1 MQFALFYN
9 KAGCVELNRAA
20 AIHSF
25 KRTGLEEKKGVKS
38 KMAKDK
44 MYGKTLRKNFARHEE
59 IVEMP
64 NLLALQKKSYQWFL
78 DTGLREVFSD
88 VASISNYAGNLELSF
103 IDYKMDEAP
112 KYDVLECKA
121 RDATYAAP
129 LKVSV
134 RLYNKETGEIKE
146 QEIFMGDF
154 PLMTDSGT
162 FVINGAER
170 VVVSQLVRSPGI
182 YYGKEID
189 LKTDL
194 PLLTSTVIPYRG
206 AWLEYETD
214 ANDIFYVRI
223 DKNRKIPITSFIRAI
238 GVKTDAEIKEL
249 FGEDPLLL
257 ATLDKDPAHSADEAL
272 IEIYKKMR
280 PGEPPSVESATSL
293 MDMMFFDMRR
303 YDISAVGRYKYN
315 KKLDIARR
323 ITGHKLLETVTDP
336 MTGEVV
342 AEADTVLTREK
353 ATEISRRGINNV
365 VVESADGAPVKVF
378 GNGMVFVDDF
388 SDYLGGMT
396 AEELGVKEKVRFTV
410 LKEIIESGELGKL
423 TVSSFHYMIYKNDE
437 YFDVEWRRK
446 KGAGP
451 ILVNLV
457 HDVDLLRYLLGE
469 PVAVQGMQSSA
480 ARGFETE
487 DSAVVNVRFAD
498 GALASMT
505 ISDATA
511 SPWNW
516 EATAREDPQYRPFDA
531 DAYFIGGTKGA
542 LSLPRLHQFSY
553 DGASNWH
560 KPLQMEI
567 PAVDPA
573 LPHKMQLKHFV
584 KVVRREVEPVVTPA
598 DNVKTLTLLNAIKE
612 AAETGQLV
620 EL

>member
-1 MQFALFYN
+1 MKVILLDEIKGKGGEGDVVEVAQGYAENFLFPKKLAVAATKGN
-9 KAGCVELNRAA
+9 LKQLDERRNNIAKREAVRLATANETKAAFEGKTVTVDVKVGDEGILFGSVTAAMIADAIKAQLGMDIDRKRVELGKPIKVAGA
-20 AIHSF
+20 HTVAIS
-25 KRTGLEEKKGVKS
+25 
-38 KMAKDK
+38 
-44 MYGKTLRKNFARHEE
+44 
-59 IVEMP
+59 
-64 NLLALQKKSYQWFL
+64 
-78 DTGLREVFSD
+78 
-88 VASISNYAGNLELSF
+88 
-103 IDYKMDEAP
+103 
-112 KYDVLECKA
+112 
-121 RDATYAAP
+121 
-129 LKVSV
+129 
-134 RLYNKETGEIKE
+134 LYREIK
-146 QEIFMGDF
+146 
-154 PLMTDSGT
+154 
-162 FVINGAER
+162 AE
-170 VVVSQLVRSPGI
+170 VVVLV
-182 YYGKEID
+182 
-189 LKTDL
+189 
-194 PLLTSTVIPYRG
+194 
-206 AWLEYETD
+206 
-214 ANDIFYVRI
+214 
-223 DKNRKIPITSFIRAI
+223 
-238 GVKTDAEIKEL
+238 GV
-249 FGEDPLLL
+249 
-257 ATLDKDPAHSADEAL
+257 
-272 IEIYKKMR
+272 
-280 PGEPPSVESATSL
+280 
-293 MDMMFFDMRR
+293 
-303 YDISAVGRYKYN
+303 
-315 KKLDIARR
+315 
-323 ITGHKLLETVTDP
+323 
-336 MTGEVV
+336 
-342 AEADTVLTREK
+342 
-353 ATEISRRGINNV
+353 
-365 VVESADGAPVKVF
+365 
-378 GNGMVFVDDF
+378 
-388 SDYLGGMT
+388 T
-396 AEELGVKEKVRFTV
+396 AEELAAEAEVEEAAEAAEAETAGVPV
-410 LKEIIESGELGKL
+410 LVGQHRRHNPFVNKAKEIIESGELGKL

>member
-1 MQFALFYN
+1 MSNL
-9 KAGCVELNRAA
+9 
-20 AIHSF
+20 
-25 KRTGLEEKKGVKS
+25 EKKEETYNRRLTELDKAHEDVDRLQEEQRTTLEQISGYTAEE
-38 KMAKDK
+38 AKAELIAK
-44 MYGKTLRKNFARHEE
+44 LETEVTHE
-59 IVEMP
+59 
-64 NLLALQKKSYQWFL
+64 
-78 DTGLREVFSD
+78 
-88 VASISNYAGNLELSF
+88 
-103 IDYKMDEAP
+103 
-112 KYDVLECKA
+112 
-121 RDATYAAP
+121 AAM
-129 LKVSV
+129 K
-134 RLYNKETGEIKE
+134 IKE
-146 QEIFMGDF
+146 
-154 PLMTDSGT
+154 
-162 FVINGAER
+162 AEAH
-170 VVVSQLVRSPGI
+170 
-182 YYGKEID
+182 YKE
-189 LKTDL
+189 
-194 PLLTSTVIPYRG
+194 
-206 AWLEYETD
+206 
-214 ANDIFYVRI
+214 
-223 DKNRKIPITSFIRAI
+223 
-238 GVKTDAEIKEL
+238 
-249 FGEDPLLL
+249 
-257 ATLDKDPAHSADEAL
+257 
-272 IEIYKKMR
+272 
-280 PGEPPSVESATSL
+280 
-293 MDMMFFDMRR
+293 
-303 YDISAVGRYKYN
+303 
-315 KKLDIARR
+315 
-323 ITGHKLLETVTDP
+323 
-336 MTGEVV
+336 
-342 AEADTVLTREK
+342 EADTK
-353 ATEISRRGINNV
+353 A
-365 VVESADGAPVKVF
+365 
-378 GNGMVFVDDF
+378 
-388 SDYLGGMT
+388 
-396 AEELGVKEKVRFTV
+396 
-410 LKEIIESGELGKL
+410 KEIIESGELGKL

>member
-1 MQFALFYN
+1 MKVILLDEIKGKGGEGDVVEVAQGYAENFLFPKKLAVAATKGN
-9 KAGCVELNRAA
+9 LKQLDERRNNIAKREAVRLATANETKAAFEGKTVTVDVKVGDEGILFGSVTAAMIADAIKAQLGMDIDRKRVELGKPIKVAGA
-20 AIHSF
+20 HTVAIS
-25 KRTGLEEKKGVKS
+25 
-38 KMAKDK
+38 
-44 MYGKTLRKNFARHEE
+44 
-59 IVEMP
+59 
-64 NLLALQKKSYQWFL
+64 
-78 DTGLREVFSD
+78 
-88 VASISNYAGNLELSF
+88 
-103 IDYKMDEAP
+103 
-112 KYDVLECKA
+112 
-121 RDATYAAP
+121 
-129 LKVSV
+129 
-134 RLYNKETGEIKE
+134 LYREIK
-146 QEIFMGDF
+146 
-154 PLMTDSGT
+154 
-162 FVINGAER
+162 AE
-170 VVVSQLVRSPGI
+170 VVVLV
-182 YYGKEID
+182 
-189 LKTDL
+189 
-194 PLLTSTVIPYRG
+194 
-206 AWLEYETD
+206 
-214 ANDIFYVRI
+214 
-223 DKNRKIPITSFIRAI
+223 
-238 GVKTDAEIKEL
+238 GV
-249 FGEDPLLL
+249 
-257 ATLDKDPAHSADEAL
+257 
-272 IEIYKKMR
+272 
-280 PGEPPSVESATSL
+280 
-293 MDMMFFDMRR
+293 
-303 YDISAVGRYKYN
+303 
-315 KKLDIARR
+315 
-323 ITGHKLLETVTDP
+323 
-336 MTGEVV
+336 
-342 AEADTVLTREK
+342 
-353 ATEISRRGINNV
+353 
-365 VVESADGAPVKVF
+365 
-378 GNGMVFVDDF
+378 
-388 SDYLGGMT
+388 T
-396 AEELGVKEKVRFTV
+396 AEELAAEAETEETAEVAEAETAGVPV
-410 LKEIIESGELGKL
+410 LVGQHRRHNPFVNKAKEIIESGELGKL

-531 DAYFIGGTKGA
+531 DAYFIGGTLGA

-567 PAVDPA
+567 PAVDPV

>member
-1 MQFALFYN
+1 MSELNPVRIAVIGAGAMGRNHIRFVTEEPEAELVAIADAFEGARATAEAAGVPFYTDPAQMMDEVKPEAVIIATPNDLHLGVAREAVKRNIVPLVEKPISNDLEDAQAFAAEAETAGVPFYTDPAQMMDEVKPEAVIIATPNDLHLGVAREAVKRNIVPLVEKPISNDLEDAQAFAAEAETAGVPVLVGQHRRHNPFVN
-9 KAGCVELNRAA
+9 KA
-20 AIHSF
+20 
-25 KRTGLEEKKGVKS
+25 
-38 KMAKDK
+38 
-44 MYGKTLRKNFARHEE
+44 
-59 IVEMP
+59 
-64 NLLALQKKSYQWFL
+64 
-78 DTGLREVFSD
+78 
-88 VASISNYAGNLELSF
+88 
-103 IDYKMDEAP
+103 
-112 KYDVLECKA
+112 
-121 RDATYAAP
+121 
-129 LKVSV
+129 
-134 RLYNKETGEIKE
+134 
-146 QEIFMGDF
+146 
-154 PLMTDSGT
+154 
-162 FVINGAER
+162 
-170 VVVSQLVRSPGI
+170 
-182 YYGKEID
+182 
-189 LKTDL
+189 
-194 PLLTSTVIPYRG
+194 
-206 AWLEYETD
+206 
-214 ANDIFYVRI
+214 
-223 DKNRKIPITSFIRAI
+223 
-238 GVKTDAEIKEL
+238 
-249 FGEDPLLL
+249 
-257 ATLDKDPAHSADEAL
+257 
-272 IEIYKKMR
+272 
-280 PGEPPSVESATSL
+280 
-293 MDMMFFDMRR
+293 
-303 YDISAVGRYKYN
+303 
-315 KKLDIARR
+315 
-323 ITGHKLLETVTDP
+323 
-336 MTGEVV
+336 
-342 AEADTVLTREK
+342 
-353 ATEISRRGINNV
+353 
-365 VVESADGAPVKVF
+365 
-378 GNGMVFVDDF
+378 
-388 SDYLGGMT
+388 
-396 AEELGVKEKVRFTV
+396 
-410 LKEIIESGELGKL
+410 KEIIESGELGKL

>member
-1 MQFALFYN
+1 MSELNPVRIAVIGAGAMGRNHIRFVTEEPEAELVAIADAFEGARATAESAGVPFYTDPAQMMDEVKPEAVIIATPNDLHLGVAREAVKRNIVPLVEKPISNDLEDAQAFAAEAETAGVPVLVGQHRRHNPFVN
-9 KAGCVELNRAA
+9 KA
-20 AIHSF
+20 
-25 KRTGLEEKKGVKS
+25 
-38 KMAKDK
+38 
-44 MYGKTLRKNFARHEE
+44 
-59 IVEMP
+59 
-64 NLLALQKKSYQWFL
+64 
-78 DTGLREVFSD
+78 
-88 VASISNYAGNLELSF
+88 
-103 IDYKMDEAP
+103 
-112 KYDVLECKA
+112 
-121 RDATYAAP
+121 
-129 LKVSV
+129 
-134 RLYNKETGEIKE
+134 
-146 QEIFMGDF
+146 
-154 PLMTDSGT
+154 
-162 FVINGAER
+162 
-170 VVVSQLVRSPGI
+170 
-182 YYGKEID
+182 
-189 LKTDL
+189 
-194 PLLTSTVIPYRG
+194 
-206 AWLEYETD
+206 
-214 ANDIFYVRI
+214 
-223 DKNRKIPITSFIRAI
+223 
-238 GVKTDAEIKEL
+238 
-249 FGEDPLLL
+249 
-257 ATLDKDPAHSADEAL
+257 
-272 IEIYKKMR
+272 
-280 PGEPPSVESATSL
+280 
-293 MDMMFFDMRR
+293 
-303 YDISAVGRYKYN
+303 
-315 KKLDIARR
+315 
-323 ITGHKLLETVTDP
+323 
-336 MTGEVV
+336 
-342 AEADTVLTREK
+342 
-353 ATEISRRGINNV
+353 
-365 VVESADGAPVKVF
+365 
-378 GNGMVFVDDF
+378 
-388 SDYLGGMT
+388 
-396 AEELGVKEKVRFTV
+396 
-410 LKEIIESGELGKL
+410 KEIIESGKLGKL

-542 LSLPRLHQFSY
+542 LSLPRLHRFSY

>member
-1 MQFALFYN
+1 MSELNPVRIAVIGAGAMGRNHIRFVTEEPEAELVAIADAFEGARATAEAAGVPFYTDPAQMMDEVKPEAVIIATPNDLEDAQAFAAEAETAGVSVLVGQHRRHNPFVN
-9 KAGCVELNRAA
+9 KA
-20 AIHSF
+20 
-25 KRTGLEEKKGVKS
+25 
-38 KMAKDK
+38 
-44 MYGKTLRKNFARHEE
+44 
-59 IVEMP
+59 
-64 NLLALQKKSYQWFL
+64 
-78 DTGLREVFSD
+78 
-88 VASISNYAGNLELSF
+88 
-103 IDYKMDEAP
+103 
-112 KYDVLECKA
+112 
-121 RDATYAAP
+121 
-129 LKVSV
+129 
-134 RLYNKETGEIKE
+134 
-146 QEIFMGDF
+146 
-154 PLMTDSGT
+154 
-162 FVINGAER
+162 
-170 VVVSQLVRSPGI
+170 
-182 YYGKEID
+182 
-189 LKTDL
+189 
-194 PLLTSTVIPYRG
+194 
-206 AWLEYETD
+206 
-214 ANDIFYVRI
+214 
-223 DKNRKIPITSFIRAI
+223 
-238 GVKTDAEIKEL
+238 
-249 FGEDPLLL
+249 
-257 ATLDKDPAHSADEAL
+257 
-272 IEIYKKMR
+272 
-280 PGEPPSVESATSL
+280 
-293 MDMMFFDMRR
+293 
-303 YDISAVGRYKYN
+303 
-315 KKLDIARR
+315 
-323 ITGHKLLETVTDP
+323 
-336 MTGEVV
+336 
-342 AEADTVLTREK
+342 
-353 ATEISRRGINNV
+353 
-365 VVESADGAPVKVF
+365 
-378 GNGMVFVDDF
+378 
-388 SDYLGGMT
+388 
-396 AEELGVKEKVRFTV
+396 
-410 LKEIIESGELGKL
+410 KEIIESGELGKL

-487 DSAVVNVRFAD
+487 DYAVVNVRFAD

-531 DAYFIGGTKGA
+531 DAYFIGGTLGA

>member
-1 MQFALFYN
+1 MSELNPVRIAVIGAGAMGRNHIRFVTEEPEAELVAIADAFEGARATAETAGVPFYTDPAQMMDEVKPEAVIIATPNDLHLGVAREAIKRNIVPLVEKPISNDLEDAQAFAAEAETAGVPVLVGQHRRHNPFVN
-9 KAGCVELNRAA
+9 KA
-20 AIHSF
+20 
-25 KRTGLEEKKGVKS
+25 
-38 KMAKDK
+38 
-44 MYGKTLRKNFARHEE
+44 
-59 IVEMP
+59 
-64 NLLALQKKSYQWFL
+64 
-78 DTGLREVFSD
+78 
-88 VASISNYAGNLELSF
+88 
-103 IDYKMDEAP
+103 
-112 KYDVLECKA
+112 
-121 RDATYAAP
+121 
-129 LKVSV
+129 
-134 RLYNKETGEIKE
+134 
-146 QEIFMGDF
+146 
-154 PLMTDSGT
+154 
-162 FVINGAER
+162 
-170 VVVSQLVRSPGI
+170 
-182 YYGKEID
+182 
-189 LKTDL
+189 
-194 PLLTSTVIPYRG
+194 
-206 AWLEYETD
+206 
-214 ANDIFYVRI
+214 
-223 DKNRKIPITSFIRAI
+223 
-238 GVKTDAEIKEL
+238 
-249 FGEDPLLL
+249 
-257 ATLDKDPAHSADEAL
+257 
-272 IEIYKKMR
+272 
-280 PGEPPSVESATSL
+280 
-293 MDMMFFDMRR
+293 
-303 YDISAVGRYKYN
+303 
-315 KKLDIARR
+315 
-323 ITGHKLLETVTDP
+323 
-336 MTGEVV
+336 
-342 AEADTVLTREK
+342 
-353 ATEISRRGINNV
+353 
-365 VVESADGAPVKVF
+365 
-378 GNGMVFVDDF
+378 
-388 SDYLGGMT
+388 
-396 AEELGVKEKVRFTV
+396 
-410 LKEIIESGELGKL
+410 KEIIESGELGKL

-480 ARGFETE
+480 ARGFKTE

-531 DAYFIGGTKGA
+531 DAYFIGGTLGA